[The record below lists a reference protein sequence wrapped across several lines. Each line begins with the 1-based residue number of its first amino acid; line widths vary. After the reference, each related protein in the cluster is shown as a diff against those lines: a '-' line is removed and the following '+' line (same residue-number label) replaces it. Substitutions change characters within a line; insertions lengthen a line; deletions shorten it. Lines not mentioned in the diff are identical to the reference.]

1 MSDETDDPEDIGIDR
16 PRARALSE
24 VAASRFGRRF
34 LLGAGAAYAGSTA
47 LVPATAATRKSGST
61 LAFKEVPQVLD
72 ERDHVAAGYRADV
85 VIRWGDAVEKGAPAF
100 DPARLD
106 GAAQAKQLGY
116 NNDFLAFMPLP
127 RGSRSSTHGLLCVNH
142 EYTNTELMFTGFK
155 EPNNGTTGLTR
166 AQAEVDQAAHGLSV
180 VEIRKRGGRWRVVA
194 DGIYNRRI
202 TGGGSS
208 FRVAGPVAGH
218 ARLKTSAD
226 PTGTTVI
233 GTLNNCAG
241 GVTPW
246 GTVLSGEENFNGYFI
261 GDAGK
266 TPEAVN
272 HKRYGVSPWQNAS
285 WGRHF
290 SRFDVEKEPNEPNRF
305 GWIVEYDPYDQK
317 STPVKRTA
325 LGRFKHEG
333 ATCVVSADGRVAVY
347 SGDDERFEYVY
358 RFLTKGKFDAT
369 HRARNRDLLDEGTL
383 SVARFDDDGTI
394 VWLPLVFGQGPLTPA
409 NGFASQAD
417 VLIEARRA
425 ADLLGATPMDRPEDV
440 ETNPVSGR
448 VYVVLTYNERRK
460 PAGDPDTRQ
469 RAHGAN
475 PRAGN
480 RTGHIVEMIP
490 PVSRA
495 SRPMHDADRYRW
507 EIFLQAGNPAEAG
520 GGTQYGPGVSADG
533 WLAAPDNIAF
543 DPRGRIWIA
552 TDGMPTQGK
561 PGYADGVWAADTTG
575 PGRAVTKRFY
585 ATPRGAELCGP
596 EFTPDGRTLFV
607 SVQHPGEER
616 GSTYD
621 TPSTRW
627 PDFTPGMPP
636 RPAIVAITKA
646 GGGEIG
652 S

>member
-1 MSDETDDPEDIGIDR
+1 MNDDSSEPEDFGIDR
-16 PRARALSE
+16 PRARE
-24 VAASRFGRRF
+24 FDDVAAKRFGRRF
-34 LLGAGAAYAGSTA
+34 LLGAGAAFAGNVA
-47 LVPATAATRKSGST
+47 LDSAEAAPRKGGST
-61 LAFKEVPQVLD
+61 LAFREVPQVLD
-72 ERDHVAAGYRADV
+72 ETHHVASGYRADV
-85 VIRWGDAVEKGAPAF
+85 LVRWGDAVEKAAPAF

-106 GAAQAKQLGY
+106 GAAQAKQFGY
-116 NNDFLAFMPLP
+116 NCDFVAFMPLP
-127 RGSRSSTHGLLCVNH
+127 RGSRSSSHGLLCVNH
-142 EYTNTELMFTGFK
+142 EYTNTELMFAGFK
-155 EPNNGTTGLTR
+155 EPNNGATGLTR
-166 AQAEVDQAAHGLSV
+166 AQADVDQAAHGLSV
-180 VEIRKRGGRWRVVA
+180 VEIRKSGGRWRVVA
-194 DGIYNRRI
+194 DSALSRRF
-202 TGGGSS
+202 TGGGTN
-208 FRVAGPVAGH
+208 FRLSGPVAGH
-218 ARLKTSAD
+218 ARLETTAD
-226 PTGTTVI
+226 PSGTRVI

-261 GDAGK
+261 GDANK
-266 TPEAVN
+266 TPEAAN

-290 SRFDVEKEPNEPNRF
+290 PRFDVEKEPNEPNRF
-305 GWIVEYDPYDQK
+305 GWIVEYDPYDPK

-358 RFLTKGKFDAT
+358 RFLTKGKYDPAN
-369 HRARNRDLLDEGTL
+369 RAKNRDLLDEGIL
-383 SVARFDDDGTI
+383 SVARFDDDGTV

-409 NGFASQAD
+409 NGFNSQAEI
-417 VLIEARRA
+417 LIEARRA
-425 ADLLGATPMDRPEDV
+425 GDLLGATPMDRPEDV
-440 ETNPVSGR
+440 EPNPLTGR
-448 VYVVLTYNERRK
+448 VYVVMTYNDRRK
-460 PAGDPDTRQ
+460 AAGDPDARQ

-495 SRPMHDADRYRW
+495 SRPMHDADRFRW
-507 EIFLQAGNPAEAG
+507 EIFLQAGNPAEADS
-520 GGTQYGPGVSADG
+520 GTQYGPGVTADG

-561 PGYADGVWAADTTG
+561 PSFADGIWAADTAG
-575 PGRAVTKRFY
+575 PGRAVTKRFF
-585 ATPRGAELCGP
+585 ATPRGAEMCGP
-596 EFTPDGRTLFV
+596 AFTPDGRTLFV
-607 SVQHPGEER
+607 AVQHPGEER

-627 PDFTPGMPP
+627 PDFAPGVPP
-636 RPAIVAITKA
+636 RPSVVAITEA